1 MKPKIETISAHKK
14 KVEFKNEPVAL
25 PIYQTSTFR
34 FGSVEDL
41 EKHLDGDETQ
51 YQYTRYEN
59 PTLRAVQE
67 KIAELE
73 KGDRCYVFSSGMA
86 AITSSMMAF
95 LNGGD
100 ELLASNSLYG
110 RTQLFIENWLPR
122 FGVKTRQIP
131 VEEFPEVDRYFT
143 PKTKILY
150 IESPTNP
157 TCRIIDIK
165 GAAECAHRHNAL
177 LLIDNTFASPVNQN
191 PIELGA
197 DVVLHSLTKYI
208 GGHTDLIAGAS
219 IFADRHEKQMRE
231 TIRTF
236 GGTLDPLAAFLI
248 ERGIKTLPIR
258 VQRQNATT
266 QWLAQR
272 CSEHPKIKRVN
283 YPGLANHPQ
292 HAIAAKQMRGFGG
305 MFSFDLA
312 DYDQARRFISRMKL
326 VQYAASLGGPETL
339 ATLPVLSSHYA
350 QPEANLAAAGI
361 SRGTIRIS
369 VGLEDPGDIW
379 QDFEQAMV

>member
-1 MKPKIETISAHKK
+1 MSRKIETISAHSK

-34 FGSVEDL
+34 YKSVEDL
-41 EKHLDGDETQ
+41 EKYLDGDETQ

-73 KGDRCYVFSSGMA
+73 RGERCYVFSSGMA
-86 AITSSMMAF
+86 AITSSMLAF
-95 LNGGD
+95 LKEGD

-110 RTQLFIENWLPR
+110 RTQLFIQNWLPR

-131 VEEFPEVDRYFT
+131 VDEFPKVDRYFT
-143 PKTKILY
+143 PKTRILY

-157 TCRIIDIK
+157 TLRIIDIK
-165 GAAECAHRHNAL
+165 AAAECAHRHDAL

-219 IFADRHEKQMRE
+219 IFANRHEKPMRE

-258 VQRQNATT
+258 VQRQNATA

-272 CSEHPKIKRVN
+272 CSEHPKIKRVH

-305 MFSFDLA
+305 MLSFDLA
-312 DYDQARRFISRMKL
+312 DYEQARKFISRMKL

-339 ATLPVLSSHYA
+339 ATLPVLSSHHG
-350 QPEANLAAAGI
+350 QPEENLAAAGI
-361 SRGTIRIS
+361 TRGTIRIS
-369 VGLEDPGDIW
+369 VGLEDQDDIW
-379 QDFEQAMV
+379 QDFEQAMQ